1 MTMINE
7 VLEKLEYLKLK
18 SAHSIMAEE
27 IGP

>member
-1 MTMINE
+1 MINE